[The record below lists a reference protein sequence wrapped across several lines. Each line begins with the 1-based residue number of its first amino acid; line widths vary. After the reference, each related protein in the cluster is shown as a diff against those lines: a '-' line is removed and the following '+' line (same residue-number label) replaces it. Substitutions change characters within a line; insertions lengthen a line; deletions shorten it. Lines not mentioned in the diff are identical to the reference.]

1 MERYGENHPA
11 VSRSADTASSTHIPL
26 YGSASAFAAL
36 PSRFHPPALQATQTN
51 LIQTGMFAS
60 SPMAHGL
67 DVLSPRIPFL
77 ANREIRFNFY
87 QSHSSAVMNG
97 LDSWQMSFFC
107 AICFYCSYGTVV
119 GAEMLFVAG
128 NCVLLLMGGSIT
140 AGTPNLAPS
149 AFLGSS
155 HAQLGGPSHSSS
167 VPTDAMGFLERV
179 KEQYINK
186 PDVYNEFLET
196 MKEFKEQRL
205 DTAAVLK
212 RVAVLFHGMPHLI
225 LGFNTFLP
233 PGYRVDVHGDRA
245 EEIILYTPSGHVLS
259 FSESDLL
266 TERRDPGTACLPC
279 VSIKQHS
286 ILDQSNPVLGEFSFA
301 LNYVNKIKTRFSD
314 RPEVYDAFLK
324 VLKEYQKD
332 NAALLRTNASL
343 AEKSALD
350 TRIFTEVSNLFAKDQ
365 DLLDEFVQFLP
376 DASSMEVP
384 HQPGVR
390 MGPSLSPLSRNDDS
404 PQLSMRRPP
413 STENPSSSSSNE
425 SLVDSS
431 DMPRHE
437 RRSCQRRYNRTTRQK
452 RSPSFRLESRVSK
465 RRTQADMP
473 VESICYSSVDR
484 PLSPAVREYAFFSKL
499 RDILSTDDL
508 YSAFICVLKL
518 YVDDYLTANA
528 IVDVFQMNLPLSNKN
543 ELLTS
548 WITEFF
554 NSSDA
559 DSSTENAVAEIDE
572 AARQR
577 AETYLKLDFKTCRQ
591 EGPSYRVL
599 PPESVPP
606 RSSKRSQLSATVL
619 NDVYVSFPLW
629 QSEDTPFVAMKK
641 TQYEEM
647 MMRFDD
653 ELYEANMINNVYK
666 YSITA
671 VEDILSH
678 LCEMPEEAFNSFS
691 LNDYSG
697 KTIIWRALKNLYGSR
712 TEEML
717 TYVNADPIATLPV
730 ILMRFKE
737 KSIEARAQAQTCDLL
752 YRRDCEKIY
761 WRSLDHV
768 GQQFKIADSKAIRT
782 RALVTEIDSIYD
794 AVDSE
799 AESRGVR
806 PTARPHIQLT
816 LPDNHEILF
825 DDAKDLLLYC
835 MKKQSGLA
843 SATRRKIKC
852 VLTITISTL
861 LGLECEDPFLSDE
874 ESSSEDE
881 DNEEEDSSEDE
892 EDEQEDELG
901 DTDDEEEDDEED
913 DDDDDI
919 NDSNEEEEENID
931 GMEVTEGG
939 TVCEDEDDNTDDG
952 EEREDDDE
960 ETEEVEDEEEE
971 EGEEVDDDDGDDDDD
986 DDDEEDDDDD
996 EEEDDADD
1004 EEETEIEEGEIVE
1017 EVKVDEDDE
1026 EEEEEEEEDVDEE
1039 ENEEEEEEEETE
1051 ECDESEDDDDD
1062 EEEEEELENDAGLNS
1077 GNMRDMIVDTE
1088 DEVINEEEVS
1098 DEGSDEDASKPLPT
1112 LHHIMPEN
1120 HTIIMPQMWFVYF
1133 RLHHILCGRLAYFRK
1148 CAVDLV
1154 EKHDKI
1160 EWKCIFRTKKLQS
1173 FFSETPIYPDELYFM
1188 LLDLLKM
1195 LFNNEIDNGQFEEN
1209 IREIFTIY
1217 AYKSYTLDKII
1228 LIMIRQM
1235 QLMVIDS
1242 QSIEALHLCEKWFEQ
1257 AGDNLSLESR
1267 LKLDDG
1273 YYKEAREL
1281 FENQTCYKI
1290 SFNYNERTINFQLL
1304 EFYEDD
1310 DFVGYARKA
1319 MPFSPIVEAYFHV
1332 HPPDDLIDW
1341 KSAVE
1346 FFSYRRWASIRHMLK
1361 NRDQSL
1367 SELLNSKESYSEKFC
1382 IANNLS
1388 ASDNVEVKKENMDEN
1403 SVQSTSGEILVNN
1416 EPSSFLKLIPDAGGK
1431 HSITVENVC
1440 TENSDSW
1447 WSNIF
1452 FTVKP
1457 SFTLAERN
1465 KFNKGLY
1472 GVASELYCAHRTWL
1486 NLRGI
1491 EILSYSGDDPL
1502 DLIMNFPRSRRNHSR
1517 RLKGVLVMKETYS
1530 AVSPITKTVVHLPF
1544 PLPLW
1549 DAKSKEDMFPFKWSS
1564 EKEDDDFCSS

>member
-87 QSHSSAVMNG
+87 QSHSSA
-97 LDSWQMSFFC
+97 
-107 AICFYCSYGTVV
+107 
-119 GAEMLFVAG
+119 
-128 NCVLLLMGGSIT
+128 MGGSIT

-186 PDVYNEFLET
+186 PDVYNEFLEI

-465 RRTQADMP
+465 HDGQIQF
-473 VESICYSSVDR
+473 ESRLSHIGIGELKQICLWSQ
-484 PLSPAVREYAFFSKL
+484 YAIRL
-499 RDILSTDDL
+499 WIVHLVLLDILSTDDL

-606 RSSKRSQLSATVL
+606 RSSKRSQLSAT
-619 NDVYVSFPLW
+619 
-629 QSEDTPFVAMKK
+629 
-641 TQYEEM
+641 
-647 MMRFDD
+647 
-653 ELYEANMINNVYK
+653 ANMINNVYK

-881 DNEEEDSSEDE
+881 DNE
-892 EDEQEDELG
+892 
-901 DTDDEEEDDEED
+901 
-913 DDDDDI
+913 
-919 NDSNEEEEENID
+919 
-931 GMEVTEGG
+931 
-939 TVCEDEDDNTDDG
+939 
-952 EEREDDDE
+952 
-960 ETEEVEDEEEE
+960 
-971 EGEEVDDDDGDDDDD
+971 
-986 DDDEEDDDDD
+986 
-996 EEEDDADD
+996 
-1004 EEETEIEEGEIVE
+1004 
-1017 EVKVDEDDE
+1017 
-1026 EEEEEEEEDVDEE
+1026 
-1039 ENEEEEEEEETE
+1039 
-1051 ECDESEDDDDD
+1051 
-1062 EEEEEELENDAGLNS
+1062 
-1077 GNMRDMIVDTE
+1077 

-1098 DEGSDEDASKPLPT
+1098 EEGSDEDASKPLPT

-1242 QSIEALHLCEKWFEQ
+1242 QSIEALHLCEKWFEH

-1319 MPFSPIVEAYFHV
+1319 MPFSPIVEAYFRV

-1416 EPSSFLKLIPDAGGK
+1416 EPSSFLKLMPDAGGK
-1431 HSITVENVC
+1431 HSITIENVC